1 MSEGKWLHFEDFS
14 SVINQCKWH
23 ANLQWVFALVFLFNR
38 HRYKAKIYIKEN
50 YNMEEC
56 ADTTGK

>member
-1 MSEGKWLHFEDFS
+1 MKVNDYILKTFPVWLI
-14 SVINQCKWH
+14 SVNDMLICNGY
-23 ANLQWVFALVFLFNR
+23 LLLFFLFNQ

>member
-1 MSEGKWLHFEDFS
+1 MLICNGYLLLF
-14 SVINQCKWH
+14 
-23 ANLQWVFALVFLFNR
+23 FLFNQ